1 MKQSDLKYSCLIAVL
16 YFGMNVNAQTT
27 LRDTVAKEQ
36 KIEEVVMI
44 GYGSRK
50 KSDLTTSVS
59 SLKADDVSKTKVM
72 NANQAIQGKVAGVNV
87 VADDNPGSKPSVII
101 RGIGTAL
108 GGRAPLYVVDGVQ
121 IDGDTN
127 ANFINNINSN
137 DIESYEVLKDA
148 SALAIFGNRAANG
161 VIIITTKQ
169 GRGKMTVGYDTF
181 VGVRDMLKTVKMAG
195 SNLFAN
201 YSNLAT
207 GSIRFSQDQPVNTDW
222 MKEIT
227 QKGFYTQHN
236 VSLSGSTD
244 KVNYNFALGYY
255 DEQTILKG
263 MEYKRFNFRTNNEF
277 KVSKKIKIT
286 QTLGFSNNNN
296 TPKPLSAFTDAYKQ
310 SPLIPVQWANGI
322 YANSYVQDN
331 GFAGTSGSL
340 TQINNV
346 PNPVAQLALNNEK
359 QKTFD
364 LFGGI
369 TAEYKILDD
378 LKFTSQF
385 GGEYNNYNQYSYAD
399 RITSWLMGHPNNS
412 IGDNAYNTFFN
423 TKDATSGKL
432 TNPYNLVTKN
442 ASHFFNWNWSN
453 YFTYTKK
460 FGKHDLEVTLGT
472 EASEIGSVYN
482 SRIIYGNVPQ
492 LSNYWGAN
500 FATVNDF
507 TQVPTGKDGGNVTT
521 NMNRLNSYFGRFQ
534 YSYAGKYLLSGSIR
548 RDGSSKF
555 AYGEKWGTFPA
566 FSAGWVISKENFMQ
580 NGFFDLLKIRG
591 GWGKLGNQNV
601 PLNYVP
607 FDLYSYGIGGT
618 ANSGITVN
626 TLVNSKLSWETTEET
641 SLGLDFEILNRRLK
655 GTVDIY
661 SKRNKQAI
669 LDLKPILTTGISN
682 PYYNYGASVSNKGI
696 EGSLR
701 WDDKIGDNLTY
712 WIGGN
717 IAYNKNNVES
727 LSELANTL
735 TGGSL
740 GNGQITKKL
749 SEGQPIGSF
758 WLYEVAGY
766 DNQGN
771 FVYYDKNNNVVERSK
786 LTDAD
791 RKFFGSV
798 IAPTNYGVTAG
809 IHYKNVDFS
818 VDGYGQIGGKVFN
831 GKKAVRNG
839 NENIEYSI
847 ATNYWTPTNISSPN
861 PSPTNVQPV
870 ASNYYLESSNFFR
883 INNIT
888 LGYTLPKFS
897 EMITSLRFYAS
908 AINPFIWQKYSG
920 YSPEINGDGS
930 PAYGTQGIEL
940 GVYPKLRSFVFGMNV
955 KF

>member
-16 YFGMNVNAQTT
+16 YFGMNVNAQVTPNDSIT
-27 LRDTVAKEQ
+27 KE
-36 KIEEVVMI
+36 KSIEEVVVI
-44 GYGSRK
+44 GYGTRK

-59 SLKADDVSKTKVM
+59 SLKADEVSKTKVM

-222 MKEIT
+222 MKAIT

-310 SPLIPVQWANGI
+310 SPLIPIQWTNGI

-331 GFAGTSGSL
+331 GFAGTAGSL

-346 PNPVAQLALNNEK
+346 SNPVAQLALNNEK

-399 RITSWLMGHPNNS
+399 NITTWLMGHPNNTV
-412 IGDNAYNTFFN
+412 GDNAYNTFFN
-423 TKDATSGKL
+423 TKDAATGRL

-460 FGKHDLEVTLGT
+460 FGKHDLEVTFGT

-507 TQVPTGKDGGNVTT
+507 TQLPTGKEGGNVTT

-555 AYGEKWGTFPA
+555 ADGEKWGTFPA
-566 FSAGWVISKENFMQ
+566 FSAGWIISKENFMQ
-580 NGFFDLLKIRG
+580 HGFFDLLKIRG
-591 GWGKLGNQNV
+591 GWGRLGNQNV

-607 FDLYSYGIGGT
+607 FDLYSYGIGES

-626 TLVNSKLSWETTEET
+626 TLVNPKLSWETTEET
-641 SLGLDFEILNRRLK
+641 SLGLDFEVLNRRFK
-655 GTVDIY
+655 GSVDIY
-661 SKRNKQAI
+661 NKKNKQAI
-669 LDLKPILTTGISN
+669 LDLKPILTTGIGN
-682 PYYNYGASVSNKGI
+682 PYYDYGASVSNKGI

-701 WDDKIGDNLTY
+701 WDDKIGDNINY

-791 RKFFGSV
+791 RRFFGSV

-809 IHYKNVDFS
+809 IHYKNIDFS
-818 VDGYGQIGGKVFN
+818 VDGYGQMGGKVFN

-847 ATNYWTPTNISSPN
+847 ATNYWTPTNTNSPN